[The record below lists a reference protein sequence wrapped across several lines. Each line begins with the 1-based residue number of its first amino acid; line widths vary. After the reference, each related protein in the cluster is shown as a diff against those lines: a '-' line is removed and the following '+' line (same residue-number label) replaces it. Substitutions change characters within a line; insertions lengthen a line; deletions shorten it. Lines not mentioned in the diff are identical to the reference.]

1 MDAAAE
7 HRAEEH
13 DRGRREQQVGGDHL
27 VRLRGRGRGR
37 VRGRVRLRLR
47 GRVRV
52 RVGVRVGVRVRVR
65 VRVRVGG
72 DHHGAEQVPRAL
84 GARGERAHRLRA
96 LGVAQQVL
104 VAHEAAGHVRLAVGG
119 PALVRQQLLQRAHVR
134 LVRVRVR
141 DRVTVNNPNPNP
153 KP

>member
-1 MDAAAE
+1 M
-7 HRAEEH
+7 
-13 DRGRREQQVGGDHL
+13 
-27 VRLRGRGRGR
+27 
-37 VRGRVRLRLR
+37 
-47 GRVRV
+47 
-52 RVGVRVGVRVRVR
+52 GVRVRVR
-65 VRVRVGG
+65 VRVMVRVRVRVRVRC
-72 DHHGAEQVPRAL
+72 DHHRAEQVPRAL
-84 GARGERAHRLRA
+84 GALGERAHRLRA

-141 DRVTVNNPNPNP
+141 VRDRVRDRVTVNNPNPNP

>member
-1 MDAAAE
+1 MEAAAE

-27 VRLRGRGRGR
+27 VRLRGR
-37 VRGRVRLRLR
+37 
-47 GRVRV
+47 VRV

-65 VRVRVGG
+65 VRVRVGD

-96 LGVAQQVL
+96 PG
-104 VAHEAAGHVRLAVGG
+104 
-119 PALVRQQLLQRAHVR
+119 
-134 LVRVRVR
+134 
-141 DRVTVNNPNPNP
+141 
-153 KP
+153 